1 MIPTDVNPMDM
12 KIHKST
18 VKSTLSKKA
27 KIKFGIEFDT
37 MITCTE
43 TPKL

>member
-1 MIPTDVNPMDM
+1 MILTNVNPVDM
-12 KIHKST
+12 KIHKFT

-37 MITCTE
+37 MITCTG